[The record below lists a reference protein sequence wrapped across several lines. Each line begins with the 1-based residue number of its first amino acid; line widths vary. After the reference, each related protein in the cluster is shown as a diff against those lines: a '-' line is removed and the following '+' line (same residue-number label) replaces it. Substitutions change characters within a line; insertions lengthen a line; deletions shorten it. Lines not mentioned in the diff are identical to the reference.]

1 MPKPCSICVS
11 PDREAIEQSVM
22 NRISNRETARQFGR
36 SASAVS
42 RHRGHAGIEPDADDQ
57 PDPVAGGHLA
67 AANKVIADFRRDR
80 GKEFDS
86 QDEAEL
92 LHLQSV
98 AAAVDADP
106 SNTALLRELR
116 LTQAAHRRNAE
127 DTGHG
132 DGLSLAQFLAA
143 AVAEARD
150 S

>member
-1 MPKPCSICVS
+1 MPKPCSICSS

-36 SASAVS
+36 PASAVS
-42 RHRGHAGIEPDADDQ
+42 RHRGHAGIEPDPDVQA
-57 PDPVAGGHLA
+57 DPVAAGHLA
-67 AANKVIADFRRDR
+67 AATQVVADFRKDR
-80 GKEFDS
+80 GKEFSS
-86 QDEAEL
+86 QDEAECR
-92 LHLQSV
+92 HLTSV

-116 LTQAAHRRNAE
+116 LSYAAHRRSAE
-127 DTGHG
+127 DTGHA
-132 DGLSLAQFLAA
+132 DGLSLATFLAN

>member
-1 MPKPCSICVS
+1 
-11 PDREAIEQSVM
+11 M

-42 RHRGHAGIEPDADDQ
+42 RHRGHAGIEPDTDEP
-57 PDPVAGGHLA
+57 PDPIAGGHLA
-67 AANKVIADFRRDR
+67 AATHLAADFRKDR
-80 GKEFDS
+80 GKEFNS

-92 LHLQSV
+92 LHLTTV

-116 LTQAAHRRNAE
+116 LSYAAHRRNAE
-127 DTGHG
+127 DSGHA
-132 DGLSLAQFLAA
+132 DGISLATFLAN